1 MTSRYVDLALKLRRK
16 KTGEILL
23 AAGGQ
28 YDRLLKCYTGNKPA
42 TVKHIDVEE
51 SQVELIRWFA
61 GWLSAFR
68 EGRARDVSL
77 VIAGGERRGGKTFAV
92 LLCLVAAALE
102 VPRLGNSPLQAWVV
116 SVSYQERDE
125 VDRFV
130 TEKVPAEWYMARH
143 APEYRYVFLNG
154 AVLKNVSADDP
165 ESLKRG
171 RVDLCGLNEA
181 QKMSVGALSNAI
193 GGTIDHEGLALLAAN
208 PPKRQIGEWVLTL
221 KEAID
226 DKRLAG
232 ARFFGFSAKDN
243 SKIRQAARSRV
254 GEILEIIDP
263 RAKKADDE
271 GLWVPVGDRA
281 YPKWS
286 RKLVGEPPPPGVLD
300 DITARLTERE
310 LLVPFAAVAGA
321 DFQGRPHQAAV
332 IYRIFDGPEGPIYWI
347 VDELIVEG
355 TELHLS
361 DRANERGHTPETL
374 VWIPDASGSFQ
385 DSKHTGSTTS
395 FELLRSQRWVVFAP
409 TEIKRPDRSRHAKNP
424 EVDQRLGLMYRVMEQ
439 GRLRVA
445 PRCVWTIESFKDCPL
460 GQSRYGR
467 ARPFGAH
474 SHITDAAG
482 YPICRLEPKLVAPLT
497 IDPDDIP
504 IVRFKRPG
512 SDFY

>member
-1 MTSRYVDLALKLRRK
+1 MTSRYVDLALKLRRQ

-23 AAGGQ
+23 AAGGC
-28 YDRLLKCYTGNKPA
+28 YDRLLQRYTGDRPA
-42 TVKHIDVEE
+42 TVKAIDVEE
-51 SQVELIRWFA
+51 SQVELIRWFS
-61 GWLSAFR
+61 GWLRQFR
-68 EGRARDVSL
+68 VGLPRDVSL

-92 LLCLVAAALE
+92 LLCLVAAALD
-102 VPRLGNSPLQAWVV
+102 VPLIGGSPLQAWVV

-125 VDRFV
+125 VDRFIV
-130 TEKVPAEWYMARH
+130 ENLPSDWYTARH
-143 APEYRYVFLNG
+143 APEYRYVLLNG
-154 AVLKNVSADDP
+154 ASIKNVSADDP
-165 ESLKRG
+165 SNLKRG
-171 RVDLCGLNEA
+171 RVDICALNEA

-193 GGTIDHEGLALLAAN
+193 GGTIDNEGLALLAAN
-208 PPKRQIGEWVLTL
+208 PPRRQIGEWVYTL
-221 KEAID
+221 KQAID

-243 SKIRQAARSRV
+243 TKIQQAARSRV
-254 GEILEIIDP
+254 GEILQIIDP

-271 GLWVPVGDRA
+271 GLWLPVGDRA

-286 RKLVGEPPPPGVLD
+286 HQLVGEPPPPGVCD
-300 DITARLTERE
+300 DITARVTERE
-310 LLVPFAAVAGA
+310 LLISFGTVAGG

-332 IYRIFDGPEGPIYWI
+332 LYRIFDGPDGPIYWI

-361 DRANERGHTPETL
+361 DAAYERGHTPETL

-385 DSKHTGSTTS
+385 DSKHSGSTTS
-395 FELLRSQRWVVFAP
+395 FELLRSQRWIVFAP

-424 EVDQRLGLMYRVMEQ
+424 DVDQRLGLMYRVMEQ

-445 PRCVWTIESFKDCPL
+445 PHCTWTIESFKECPL
-460 GQSRYGR
+460 GVSRYGHR
-467 ARPFGAH
+467 RPFGPHA
-474 SHITDAAG
+474 HITDAAG
-482 YPICRLEPKLVAPLT
+482 YPICRLEPKLVAPID

-504 IVRFKRPG
+504 IVTFKRPG